1 MAFRV
6 RQFQILALALVHL
19 ILFGV
24 TGCAHSVASD
34 APGPK
39 NSAVLQAQLPASIL
53 NEIAGYSGWRKAN
66 PKPYFVPNQT
76 AVLCAAPVP
85 QPKSNPNPHE
95 DKFITVYVN
104 EIGRQAL
111 TEAVEPKFPV
121 GSIIIK
127 EKHPTREST
136 QPELLTVMIK
146 RQAGFN
152 PEAGD
157 WEFAAIDGDAKK
169 IQAQGKLEN
178 CQGCHIP
185 QKAQDYVF
193 RTYMARG
200 VRRL

>member
-6 RQFQILALALVHL
+6 RQLQILALTLVHL

-24 TGCAHSVASD
+24 TGCAGSAASD

-39 NSAVLQAQLPASIL
+39 DSAVLQTQPSASIL
-53 NEIAGYSGWRKAN
+53 NEIAEYTGWRKAN
-66 PKPYFVPNQT
+66 PGPYFVPNRT
-76 AVLCAAPVP
+76 AVLCAAPLP

-121 GSIIIK
+121 GSIIVK
-127 EKHPTREST
+127 AKHPTREST

-169 IQAQGKLEN
+169 VQAQGKLEN
-178 CQGCHIP
+178 CQSCHIP
-185 QKAQDYVF
+185 QKAQDFVF